1 MARDPKVSLA
11 KHNDMVKAILADR
24 TGRSLRIMLMTSD
37 SAPGIVKAIEV
48 CFPRA
53 ARQRSLA
60 HRMRNLASKVPE
72 EVWPEFKGRVQVA
85 YQAPCRVIAYACRRH
100 CDRLRRGA

>member
-53 ARQRSLA
+53 AR
-60 HRMRNLASKVPE
+60 
-72 EVWPEFKGRVQVA
+72 
-85 YQAPCRVIAYACRRH
+85 
-100 CDRLRRGA
+100 